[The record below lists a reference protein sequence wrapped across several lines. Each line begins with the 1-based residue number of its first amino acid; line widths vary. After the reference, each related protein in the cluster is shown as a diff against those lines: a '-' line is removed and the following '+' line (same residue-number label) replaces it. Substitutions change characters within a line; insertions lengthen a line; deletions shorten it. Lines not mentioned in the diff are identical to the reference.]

1 MGSETALSLPI
12 IDFSEDSLKPGSS
25 GRKSLRNQVRKAL
38 EEYGCF
44 EAKFDQIP
52 VEIRKAVFG
61 SLEEL
66 FDLPLETKMR
76 NRSRKPFHGYVGQF
90 PQVPLYES
98 MGIDDADVSEEVDNI
113 TRILWPEGN
122 ANFTKTIQSYSE
134 QLSELDKTIR
144 RLVLE
149 SFGLDKYMD
158 EHINSTNYLLRVMR
172 YKGPETSDT
181 KLGLSSHTDKNT
193 VTILYQNQ
201 IEGLEVQTKDGQWI
215 KFNPSPDSFVAMIG
229 DSFYAWL
236 NGRLYSPYHRVM
248 MSGNKAR
255 YSAGLFSIPKA
266 GYIIKAPE
274 EMVDE
279 EHPLLFKPFDH
290 VEFLAFYYT
299 KEGQRVPSALK
310 TYCGV

>member
-1 MGSETALSLPI
+1 
-12 IDFSEDSLKPGSS
+12 
-25 GRKSLRNQVRKAL
+25 LRNQVRKAL

-90 PQVPLYES
+90 PQIPLYES

-236 NGRLYSPYHRVM
+236 NGRVYSPYHRVM

-255 YSAGLFSIPKA
+255 YSVGLFSIPKA
-266 GYIIKAPE
+266 GCIVKAPE

>member
-1 MGSETALSLPI
+1 
-12 IDFSEDSLKPGSS
+12 
-25 GRKSLRNQVRKAL
+25 LRNQVRKAL

>member
-1 MGSETALSLPI
+1 
-12 IDFSEDSLKPGSS
+12 
-25 GRKSLRNQVRKAL
+25 
-38 EEYGCF
+38 
-44 EAKFDQIP
+44 
-52 VEIRKAVFG
+52 
-61 SLEEL
+61 
-66 FDLPLETKMR
+66 
-76 NRSRKPFHGYVGQF
+76 
-90 PQVPLYES
+90 
-98 MGIDDADVSEEVDNI
+98 
-113 TRILWPEGN
+113 
-122 ANFTKTIQSYSE
+122 
-134 QLSELDKTIR
+134 
-144 RLVLE
+144 
-149 SFGLDKYMD
+149 
-158 EHINSTNYLLRVMR
+158 MR
-172 YKGPETSDT
+172 YKGPETSDR

-193 VTILYQNQ
+193 ATILYQNQ

-236 NGRLYSPYHRVM
+236 NGRVYSPFHRVM

-266 GYIIKAPE
+266 GYIVKAPE

-299 KEGQRVPSALK
+299 EEGQRVPAALK